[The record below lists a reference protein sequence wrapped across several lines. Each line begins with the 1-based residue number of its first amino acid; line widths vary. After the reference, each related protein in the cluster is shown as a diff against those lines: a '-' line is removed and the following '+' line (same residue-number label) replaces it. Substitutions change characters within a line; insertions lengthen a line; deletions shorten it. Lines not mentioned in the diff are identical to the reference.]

1 MPALSLSKVGGRERK
16 RTSPRCVKVEREKN
30 TGPGLRILEEG
41 EMIYCAVL
49 GFQIDRAACASS
61 GNHLICRVFSG
72 RKLVQNAPPEKPR
85 KLLKTDSESNPP
97 QAIKSKA
104 RKRCECGRAFS
115 LNSNR
120 QRFCKACGE
129 RNEAMKNRQ
138 RQARFRK
145 RVKTGLGV
153 TV

>member
-61 GNHLICRVFSG
+61 EIIYSAGCARAGSWCKTHHQKSPGNC
-72 RKLVQNAPPEKPR
+72 
-85 KLLKTDSESNPP
+85 
-97 QAIKSKA
+97 
-104 RKRCECGRAFS
+104 
-115 LNSNR
+115 
-120 QRFCKACGE
+120 
-129 RNEAMKNRQ
+129 
-138 RQARFRK
+138 
-145 RVKTGLGV
+145 
-153 TV
+153 